1 MWHCHLR
8 YETSPICSSYSYGNA
23 TFKRQR
29 MKRLLR
35 REPHYYGWNI
45 ALVLATTT
53 TVSYGVLFYAFS
65 VFIAPMEAEFG
76 WSRGEL
82 SGAFSLSLLI
92 TGLVAL
98 PVGYWL
104 DKHGSRLLMT
114 VGSIGA
120 MVAVMLWS
128 QVNTLPEFI
137 AVTALMG
144 FFGAAILYEPAFAVI
159 ATWFSQS
166 RGTAMA
172 IVTFIA
178 GFASTIFTPLSQVL
192 LEAYGWRQAILILA
206 IILGAIN
213 IPLHAL
219 FLRRKPADMGLA
231 ADGDANADNASAS
244 PNINLRAV
252 LRSRYFWLLTVA
264 FSLSSLSIFAVRIHF
279 IPLLIS
285 VDVQPGNAALAS
297 GAIGVMQVVG
307 RTIFAPVERRFSSR
321 TMAIGVF
328 VLLTISLAILLLGSA
343 AYLIVLFV
351 ALFGMAIG
359 THTLTRPLIVAD
371 TYGAAYYG
379 RISSSMVIFL
389 TLTGTASPF
398 AAGVLFDL
406 FGSYNPMLILTAG
419 FSLISTMLIW
429 LLPRDGLRT
438 PIPRTLPPQGGKG
451 S

>member
-1 MWHCHLR
+1 MQWLR
-8 YETSPICSSYSYGNA
+8 
-23 TFKRQR
+23 K
-29 MKRLLR
+29 
-35 REPHYYGWNI
+35 REPHYYGWTI
-45 ALVLATTT
+45 AFVLAITT

-104 DKHGSRLLMT
+104 DKHGARLLMT
-114 VGSIGA
+114 AGSIGA

-128 QVNTLPEFI
+128 QVNTFPEFI

-178 GFASTIFTPLSQVL
+178 GFASTIFTPLSQAL

-219 FLRRKPADMGLA
+219 FLRRKPADLGLA
-231 ADGDANADNASAS
+231 TDGDANAGNASAS

-252 LRSRYFWLLTVA
+252 LRSRYFWLLTLA

-285 VDVQPGNAALAS
+285 VNIQPGSAALAS

-307 RTIFAPVERRFSSR
+307 RMIFAPVERRFSSR
-321 TMAIGVF
+321 AMAIGVF
-328 VLLTISLAILLLGSA
+328 ALLTISLAILLLGSA
-343 AYLIVLFV
+343 PWLIVLFV
-351 ALFGMAIG
+351 GLFGMAIG
-359 THTLTRPLIVAD
+359 SHTLTRPLIVAD

-389 TLTGTASPF
+389 TLTGTMSPF

-406 FGSYNPMLILTAG
+406 FGSYNPMLILATG
-419 FSLISTMLIW
+419 FSLLAMVLIW
-429 LLPRDGLRT
+429 LLPREGLHT
-438 PIPRTLPPQGGKG
+438 PHPPAPSPTRGARVDTAHQEGET
-451 S
+451 SRPTRA

>member
-1 MWHCHLR
+1 
-8 YETSPICSSYSYGNA
+8 
-23 TFKRQR
+23 

-35 REPHYYGWNI
+35 REPHYYGWTI

-104 DKHGSRLLMT
+104 DKRGSRLLMT
-114 VGSIGA
+114 AGSIGA

-159 ATWFSQS
+159 AAWFSQS

-178 GFASTIFTPLSQVL
+178 GFASTIFTPLSQAL

-219 FLRRKPADMGLA
+219 FLRRKPADLGLA
-231 ADGDANADNASAS
+231 TDGDANAGNASAS
-244 PNINLRAV
+244 PNISLRTV
-252 LRSRYFWLLTVA
+252 LRSRYFWLLTLA

-328 VLLTISLAILLLGSA
+328 LLLTVSLAILLLGSA
-343 AYLIVLFV
+343 AFLIVLFV

-371 TYGAAYYG
+371 TYGVAYYG
-379 RISSSMVIFL
+379 RISSTMVIFL
-389 TLTGTASPF
+389 TLAGTASPF

-406 FGSYNPMLILTAG
+406 FGSYNPMLILAAG
-419 FSLISTMLIW
+419 FSMISTVLIW
-429 LLPRDGLRT
+429 LLPKDGVRD
-438 PIPRTLPPQGGKG
+438 
-451 S
+451 